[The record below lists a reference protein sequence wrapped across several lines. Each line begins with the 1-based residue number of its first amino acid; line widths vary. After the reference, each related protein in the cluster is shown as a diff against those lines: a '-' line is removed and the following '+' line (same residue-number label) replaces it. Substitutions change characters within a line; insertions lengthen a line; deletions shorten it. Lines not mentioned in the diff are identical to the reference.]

1 MSTDLDEFDKA
12 FDSISDTVEPTAD
25 EEAEPREEMA
35 DAEVVD
41 EQPAPV
47 DETPSEPADE
57 TPPEETPEPQAEP
70 DYRQLY
76 NTLRGKYDAEVP
88 RLHDELK
95 ELRRTRE
102 QPTEKPA
109 APTPAPEPE
118 NSGFKEMLNDMPEL
132 ADALD
137 KELARRTKEVEERL
151 RGEFGNVTQRI
162 EPVVKEIQVERFMT
176 AVRAEHP
183 DVDKIIP
190 DIKAWIDTQP
200 SYLRDTYTAVYQ
212 SGSIEQTVDLIG
224 RFKRERQP
232 TQPPAA
238 PNTKA
243 VVDASA
249 VRSRSAPRVASAA
262 LDPDDFDAAFDRITR
277 G

>member
-1 MSTDLDEFDKA
+1 MTTDLDEFDKA
-12 FDSISDTVEPTAD
+12 FDTISDTVEPTAD
-25 EEAEPREEMA
+25 KEAEPREEMA
-35 DAEVVD
+35 DAEVAA
-41 EQPAPV
+41 EQATPTDDAPTEPA
-47 DETPSEPADE
+47 ADE
-57 TPPEETPEPQAEP
+57 TPPAEPQAEP

-102 QPTEKPA
+102 QPA
-109 APTPAPEPE
+109 VAPTSAPEPE
-118 NSGFKEMLNDMPEL
+118 NSDFKEMLNDMPEL

-238 PNTKA
+238 PNTKT

-249 VRSRSAPRVASAA
+249 VRSRSAPRVASTA